1 MSHLQGTRQPQSPEF
16 GNSTEGYNGTRHLKY
31 SSEHLCSTSA
41 SAFKT
46 DTYPSVI
53 LSPTQRS
60 APTRMRSSRRVHN
73 SRAPCGSATDSSPA
87 SGSRL
92 GGRITSTTPLL
103 RLIAIYSVLVT
114 CSCPSNT
121 YHRPLGSVHESQ
133 STVCKLLACYSS
145 TIPAA
150 GYIHLLIP
158 LRLGIQSFEATSGI
172 TNKHPSLRDV
182 GRCVALCHVQT
193 WVEAKQN
200 LRALLCV
207 YISKKVEQD
216 RLNESTLIQFLYYII
231 HN

>member
-1 MSHLQGTRQPQSPEF
+1 MSHFQGTRHPQSPEY
-16 GNSTEGYNGTRHLKY
+16 GSLTEGYNGTRHQKY

-41 SAFKT
+41 SAFKAN
-46 DTYPSVI
+46 TYPSVI

-60 APTRMRSSRRVHN
+60 APTRMRSSRIVHN

-87 SGSRL
+87 ADSRP

-114 CSCPSNT
+114 CYCPSNT
-121 YHRPLGSVHESQ
+121 YHRPLGSIHESQ
-133 STVCKLLACYSS
+133 NTVCKLLACYSS

-158 LRLGIQSFEATSGI
+158 LRLGIQSFEAASGI

-182 GRCVALCHVQT
+182 GRYVALCHIQM

-200 LRALLCV
+200 LRALLLV
-207 YISKKVEQD
+207 NVSKR
-216 RLNESTLIQFLYYII
+216 RLSRTGSTKAYLDNTYLI
-231 HN
+231 